1 MKIAEKNTSR
11 KKSEI
16 EKSLQ
21 LGMLLHRQTFVTAS
35 NAGGGDMEHRLAL
48 SRGDDCSALIAL
60 NKAKPS
66 VRWRPFEVRTR
77 FRPTARDAS
86 RARGTPPSFRLAA
99 GKRRRP
105 RPCPG
110 ACAALAL
117 APKECSR

>member
-60 NKAKPS
+60 NKA
-66 VRWRPFEVRTR
+66 
-77 FRPTARDAS
+77 ARNQN
-86 RARGTPPSFRLAA
+86 
-99 GKRRRP
+99 KEE
-105 RPCPG
+105 
-110 ACAALAL
+110 ALARL
-117 APKECSR
+117 DDVKNDLIKFEKLDPEKYK